1 MHDILMTPLRLNEL
15 ETLIENSVRKVLS
28 EQSRPDSDGTDQL
41 LSITQASNFI
51 GLKVPTLYSKASLGT
66 IPCNKQ
72 AGRLYFLKS
81 ELTKWIQEG
90 RRKTL
95 SEQTA
100 EALNGLSKKK
110 KGVNHA

>member
-1 MHDILMTPLRLNEL
+1 MTPIRLHEL
-15 ETLIENSVRKVLS
+15 EVLIENSIRKVLS
-28 EQSRPDSDGTDQL
+28 EQSRSDSDGADQL
-41 LSITQASNFI
+41 LSISQASKYI

-95 SEQTA
+95 TEQSADTLGK
-100 EALNGLSKKK
+100 LNKKK
-110 KGVNHA
+110 KGMNHA

>member
-1 MHDILMTPLRLNEL
+1 MNNPFEEITDRLARIETYLASLKQITAKEADADEL
-15 ETLIENSVRKVLS
+15 LNI
-28 EQSRPDSDGTDQL
+28 TD
-41 LSITQASNFI
+41 AANFI
-51 GLKVPTLYSKASLGT
+51 SLKVPTLYSKASLGT

-110 KGVNHA
+110 KGVNNA

>member
-1 MHDILMTPLRLNEL
+1 MYNPFEEISDRLSRI
-15 ETLIENSVRKVLS
+15 ETYLATLKPS
-28 EQSRPDSDGTDQL
+28 TDQNSRADEL
-41 LSITQASNFI
+41 LSISEASIFT

-66 IPCNKQ
+66 IPVNKQ

-81 ELTKWIQEG
+81 ELTKWIREG

-95 SEQTA
+95 SEQSA
-100 EALNGLSKKK
+100 EALNGLCKKK